1 MVQTRSVKKRRAGRK
16 SEAGARF
23 PCGKKDLRGAPERGW
38 VNMQP
43 VLEARCRKRGLRP
56 SDDNLRKMRDP
67 LEGYSLGK
75 LKNDGAITEAQH
87 DAGQKYWIAYYN
99 WARSADMPRITAK
112 AGSYGLTSPGR
123 SEVPDEV
130 AEAAQRIYY
139 AAADALIGA
148 GMLAEWECRRVCL
161 EDQEVLNPIAL
172 SNGLNSLWEHF
183 R

>member
-1 MVQTRSVKKRRAGRK
+1 MVQTRSVKRRRAGRNR
-16 SEAGARF
+16 EAGARF
-23 PCGKKDLRGAPERGW
+23 PCGKKDLGTAPERGW
-38 VNMQP
+38 ANMHP
-43 VLEARCRKRGLRP
+43 VLEARCRKRGIRP

-75 LKNDGAITEAQH
+75 LKNDGAITDEQH
-87 DAGQKYWIAYYN
+87 SAGQKYWVAYYN
-99 WARSADMPRITAK
+99 WAKSADMPRITAK

-123 SEVPDEV
+123 SESPDEY

-139 AAADALIGA
+139 PAADALIGA

-161 EDQEVLNPIAL
+161 QDEDVLDPIAL
-172 SNGLNSLWEHF
+172 SNGLNILWEHF

>member
-1 MVQTRSVKKRRAGRK
+1 MVQTRSVKKRRAGRSRK
-16 SEAGARF
+16 GGERYKNGQI
-23 PCGKKDLRGAPERGW
+23 CKAPERVW
-38 VNMQP
+38 ANMHP

-56 SDDNLRKMRDP
+56 SDDNLRAMRDP
-67 LEGYSLGK
+67 LEGYALGK

-87 DAGQKYWIAYYN
+87 DAGQKYWVAYYN
-99 WARSADMPRITAK
+99 WAKSADMPRITAK

-123 SEVPDEV
+123 SEVPDEY

-139 AAADALIGA
+139 AAADALISA

-161 EDQEVLNPIAL
+161 EDEEVLNHGAL
-172 SNGLNSLWEHF
+172 SNGLNSLWMHF